1 MLFGKEHVR
10 RYQKTDGAEGYEWRK
25 GTTILLLTTTGRR
38 SGQARTTPLI
48 FRPYGEAYLIVASN
62 GGSDQP
68 PAWYLN
74 LESNPTVHVQ
84 IKGDRFVAHARTASP
99 DEKPGMWHVMAQVWP
114 DYDRYQK
121 RTGREIPVVVLDRV
135 LTKIPVTAT

>member
-10 RYQKTDGAEGYEWRK
+10 RYQKTDGAEGYEWLK

-38 SGQARTTPLI
+38 SGEARTSPLI
-48 FRPYGEAYLIVASN
+48 FRPYGAAYLVVASN

-84 IKGDRFVAHARTASP
+84 IKGDRFVGSCS
-99 DEKPGMWHVMAQVWP
+99 
-114 DYDRYQK
+114 DRVA
-121 RTGREIPVVVLDRV
+121 GRETGHVACHGPGL
-135 LTKIPVTAT
+135 A